1 MSDQRGIPRRTFLKS
16 AVAIGGSAAL
26 SACVDRFGAPDV
38 DRGPEDLSAL
48 PDRQHAWDEFLST
61 DDHGNVVPPRHHL
74 LLLVDYE
81 GDGRP
86 TEGEREQVES
96 AFRGLERAYERSNDG
111 LVFTVGY
118 TPAYFERFD
127 DDLPGGVDLPEP
139 EAMAPFEEPAFDT
152 PDAAVHLA
160 SDHGQVVMAAEE
172 ALKGNQS
179 TLNGVE
185 MPASLSGVL
194 SEADR
199 RSGFV
204 GAGLPAENDD
214 VAGVPEGEVPEDA
227 PLYMGFKSNFSKSQ
241 ASEDFVTVDEGPFAG
256 GTTQHVSKIRLHLDQ
271 WYDQDSRYHRE
282 ATMFCP
288 VHAEEGLV
296 EGTGENMGDSSG
308 MEEHGCPAHTEEH
321 AREYGKVG
329 HSQKSARAREDGSPL
344 MIRRDFDATDD
355 DRASLHFVSLQETI
369 SDFVETREAMN
380 GTDVAGE
387 SGVGQRTNNGILQYM
402 TVERRGNYLLPPRDL
417 RALPPARPE

>member
-26 SACVDRFGAPDV
+26 SACVDRFGSPDV
-38 DRGPEDLSAL
+38 EQGPEDLSTL
-48 PDRQHAWDEFLST
+48 PDRQHAWDAFLST
-61 DDHGNVVPPRHHL
+61 DDHGNVVAPRHHAL
-74 LLLVDYE
+74 LLLDYE

-86 TEGEREQVES
+86 TEADREQVES
-96 AFRGLERAYERSNDG
+96 AFRGLERAYARSNDG

-118 TPAYFERFD
+118 TPAYFDRFD
-127 DDLPGGVDLPEP
+127 QSLPESVDLPEP
-139 EAMAPFEEPAFDT
+139 EAMAPFEEPEFDT
-152 PDAAVHLA
+152 PDAVVHLA

-172 ALKGNQS
+172 ALKGTQS
-179 TLNGVE
+179 TINGME
-185 MPASLSGVL
+185 MPASLEGVL
-194 SEADR
+194 SETDR
-199 RSGFV
+199 RTGFV
-204 GAGLPAENDD
+204 GEGLPAENDD

-227 PLYMGFKSNFSKSQ
+227 PLYMGFKSDFRKSQ
-241 ASEDFVTVDEGPFAG
+241 ASEDFVTVGEGPFAG

-271 WYDQDSRYHRE
+271 WYEQDSRYHRE

-288 VHAEEGLV
+288 VHAEEDLV
-296 EGTGENMGDSSG
+296 EGTGENMGDSTG
-308 MEEHGCPAHTEEH
+308 MEEHGCPAHTKEH

-355 DRASLHFVSLQETI
+355 DRASLHFVSLQESI
-369 SDFVETREAMN
+369 GDFVETREAMN

-417 RALPPARPE
+417 RALPPARPA